1 MPTTLPPVVCV
12 FEDRAAAERAV
23 AELQRAGFGTEKIG
37 LLVRSGGPAT
47 APTVVDAD
55 VAPEEGAAVG
65 AVTGGTVGGLIG
77 AGLAL
82 TIPGVGPALAV
93 GVLAGLLGGA
103 AAGIAGGGLL
113 GALIGLGL
121 AHEEAHHYHQEFQR
135 GRTLVT
141 VQADGRGAEA
151 AAILARC
158 GACQRQPAGRP

>member
-1 MPTTLPPVVCV
+1 V

-23 AELQRAGFGTEKIG
+23 GELQRAGFGTEKIG
-37 LLVRSGGPAT
+37 LLVRNGGPA
-47 APTVVDAD
+47 VVDAD

-121 AHEEAHHYHQEFQR
+121 SHEEAHHYHQEFQR

-158 GACQRQPAGRP
+158 GACQRQPAGAAAGRP